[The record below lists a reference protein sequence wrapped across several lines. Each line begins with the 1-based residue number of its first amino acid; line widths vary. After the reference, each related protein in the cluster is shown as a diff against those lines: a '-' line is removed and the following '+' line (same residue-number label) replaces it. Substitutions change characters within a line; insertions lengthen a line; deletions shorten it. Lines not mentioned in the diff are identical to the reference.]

1 MFKNLSKNTK
11 RIRLPLDTTT
21 TYVGSAGT
29 TALTTEGIDTLG
41 YRGALLRIAFGAIVS
56 GAATSIKAQQSDD
69 DGATDGYSDIAGTSQ
84 TVADTDDNKVFE
96 IDIWRPGKRY
106 LCAVISRATQNATVD
121 YMEVILYHPAEAE
134 VTQTS
139 IIGGTEV
146 FNTPAEGTA

>member
-1 MFKNLSKNTK
+1 MHNLSSNTK

-21 TYVGSAGT
+21 TYLGVAGT
-29 TALTTEGIDTLG
+29 TNLLSEGIDTLG
-41 YRGALLRIAFGAIVS
+41 YQGALLRVAFGVITS

-69 DGATDGYSDIAGTSQ
+69 DGSSDGYSDIAGTAQ

-96 IDIWRPGKRY
+96 IEIWKPGKRY
-106 LCAVISRATQNATVD
+106 LTLAILRATQNAVVD
-121 YMEVILYHPAEAE
+121 YMEVILFAPVQAA

-139 IIGGTEV
+139 LIGGTEQ